1 MSRFCVDAPLA
12 RRRGDVRAPETDFC
26 VCSGGTTPAARE
38 TLLPPP
44 PSVPP
49 PSVPPP
55 SSAPTAIEAAR
66 LFDRASCCCCL
77 LNAVT
82 RLALLATALLASAVA
97 LLASLVRFSSA
108 KSLFLRFFSSFEP
121 LRRIVGHTRCI
132 CNPDRRRTTPK
143 ENKPNEPNDEPND
156 VHHRIPVAFR
166 GFFLVLVDLFLT
178 LVQSWKERKRGEGRE
193 KKGRKGK
200 KEGKGEEEKRR
211 GNQGQ
216 TQLNHPPTSR
226 MGGGPPTYEP
236 TRRAAFVQPIWTA
249 RPLPGKS
256 SRHSPKPG
264 AGQALARPGDRQPT
278 SRGGEPRRMPPYE
291 SRTLQ
296 TRANK

>member
-1 MSRFCVDAPLA
+1 MLRHRPWRRRRRRRRWRRRWRWRPRCSSRVVTLAGRTVAQAGLAVTLVQGHPGCRSRRQLSRFCVDAPLA

-156 VHHRIPVAFR
+156 VHHRIPVA
-166 GFFLVLVDLFLT
+166 
-178 LVQSWKERKRGEGRE
+178 
-193 KKGRKGK
+193 
-200 KEGKGEEEKRR
+200 
-211 GNQGQ
+211 
-216 TQLNHPPTSR
+216 
-226 MGGGPPTYEP
+226 
-236 TRRAAFVQPIWTA
+236 
-249 RPLPGKS
+249 
-256 SRHSPKPG
+256 
-264 AGQALARPGDRQPT
+264 
-278 SRGGEPRRMPPYE
+278 
-291 SRTLQ
+291 
-296 TRANK
+296 